1 MARKPSKNKR
11 KNKTKKYSAA
21 VKKLQAK
28 RAESAHK
35 SFKRSYREDY
45 KKELEVPGIMHHIL
59 EAFGTL
65 LKNWKLF
72 LPLLVF
78 VVIVALFFVGIMS
91 EETYQQY
98 QKILDQAASQGEG
111 GGFGVIEKAG
121 LLLASTV
128 STGGLA
134 GDSGELVVVFGCL
147 IFLTIWLVTVYFI
160 RMIKA
165 EKIVRFRDGLYN
177 AMTPLIPTL
186 FVLVVAIIECVPIFL
201 LIIAY
206 SAAVE
211 TEFLAEPFY
220 ALLFF
225 VFAVIMIL
233 ISGYL
238 LSSSLMA
245 LSAVTVPGMYPLNAI
260 NAASDMM
267 VGSRMKFIVRL
278 VALVVTIVLMWVIVM
293 LPLILFDL
301 WMKQFEWTTAIPFV
315 PFMVLLM
322 TCFTGMYVSAYLY
335 IYYRYMLEA

>member
-28 RAESAHK
+28 RAGSAHK

-45 KKELEVPGIMHHIL
+45 RKELKIPGIMHHIL
-59 EAFGTL
+59 ETFGTL

-111 GGFGVIEKAG
+111 GGLGVIEKAG

-160 RMIKA
+160 RMLKA
-165 EKIVRFRDGLYN
+165 EKTVRFRDGLYN
-177 AMTPLIPTL
+177 AMTPLISTL